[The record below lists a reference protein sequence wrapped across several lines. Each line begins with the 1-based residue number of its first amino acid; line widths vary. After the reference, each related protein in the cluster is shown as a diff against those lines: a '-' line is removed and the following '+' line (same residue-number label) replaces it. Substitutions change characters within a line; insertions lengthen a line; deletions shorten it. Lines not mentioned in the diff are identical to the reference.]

1 MAQGKSIDEK
11 IAELEERKKQLEA
24 RKRARVARQKTE
36 ARKRRTRHLIEM
48 GGAIYSVL
56 HREYQD
62 GDVERLISFLRQQE
76 QRGQWF
82 SRAMASDGGNT
93 VQPPIEELPEDYE
106 LEEVDWG
113 DPVGDEFW

>member
-1 MAQGKSIDEK
+1 
-11 IAELEERKKQLEA
+11 
-24 RKRARVARQKTE
+24 
-36 ARKRRTRHLIEM
+36 M

-56 HREYQD
+56 QREYRD
-62 GDVERLISFLRQQE
+62 GDVERLIAFLRQQE

-113 DPVGDEFW
+113 EPVGDEFW

>member
-1 MAQGKSIDEK
+1 MRGLPGK
-11 IAELEERKKQLEA
+11 
-24 RKRARVARQKTE
+24 KTE